1 MEKNLTNKLY
11 VKKLYGLH
19 MEGNA
24 NLLEHLNKFNKWNTQ
39 LFNFGVKIGE
49 EDKAKLMFAS
59 LTPLYDHLVTTL
71 LYIKETLVF
80 EDVIGSLLLH
90 EMWRKPI
97 ND

>member
-11 VKKLYGLH
+11 MKKLYGLH
-19 MEGNA
+19 MEENA

-49 EDKAKLMFAS
+49 EDKAILMFAS
-59 LTPLYDHLVTTL
+59 LPPLYDHLVTTL

-80 EDVIGSLLLH
+80 EEVIGSLLLH

>member
-1 MEKNLTNKLY
+1 MEKNLTNTLY
-11 VKKLYGLH
+11 VKKLYDLH
-19 MEGNA
+19 MEENA

-49 EDKAKLMFAS
+49 EDKAILIFAS
-59 LTPLYDHLVTTL
+59 LPPLYDHLVTTL

-80 EDVIGSLLLH
+80 EEVIGSLLLH
-90 EMWRKPI
+90 EMRRKPI